1 MQSNDKTTKFTH
13 TLGSLGFDLNPVDLC
28 NFDATLENRKLNT
41 YLAGALDSTFPHKD
55 GWLESSVR
63 IRLPLDK
70 EKMLE
75 TDAAEFEVGGIL
87 HRNIIDIISLVY
99 QSNAVESFNHIPFK
113 EFWKPS
119 EDAPPNRL
127 YGEIF
132 SSEEM
137 LNADDKIC
145 KCCLVN
151 DLDSEDIE
159 VACVPLLLYSDSTH
173 LTNFGTASCWPI
185 YMFFGS
191 QSKYIRA
198 MPTSFACHHI
208 TYMPSVHHIQDVHF
222 LS

>member
-1 MQSNDKTTKFTH
+1 MQATSYYCPFSSLLAMAMMVAHHLGGPVQSNDKTTKFMH
-13 TLGSLGFDLNPVDLC
+13 TLGSLGFNLNPVDLC
-28 NFDATLENRKLNT
+28 NFNATLENRKLDT
-41 YLAGALDSTFPHKD
+41 YLTGMPDSTFPHKD
-55 GWLESSVR
+55 GWLESSVQ

-87 HRNIIDIISLVY
+87 HPNIINIISLVY

-119 EDAPPNRL
+119 EDAPPNHL

-159 VACVPLLLYSDSTH
+159 VACVPLLLYSDLTH
-173 LTNFGTASCWPI
+173 LTNFGTAS
-185 YMFFGS
+185 
-191 QSKYIRA
+191 
-198 MPTSFACHHI
+198 
-208 TYMPSVHHIQDVHF
+208 
-222 LS
+222 